1 MRIDTSF
8 DVRSDA
14 FGRDPDAHSATLR
27 RYHQMLWSKVLPG
40 GTVFDL
46 DMTTPGAYLHHRSAL
61 GEFFLSSDSFIPT
74 FTSWIALKPI
84 TSQLSEEANEAFRA
98 IGYTIGGM
106 IVWPANRVDR
116 MMTINGARGFNR
128 KIADRMDLTLE
139 CVRRHYLGQASPL
152 GDVLARHSDFFVLFQ
167 NFLGYVDFFLLQD
180 LVNDDL
186 ATVKFFLP
194 FDNFA
199 TPSVPRDIATY
210 MEYRSRSIEFVA
222 ARNLRIDQLVFD

>member
-1 MRIDTSF
+1 
-8 DVRSDA
+8 
-14 FGRDPDAHSATLR
+14 
-27 RYHQMLWSKVLPG
+27 MLWSKALPG

-46 DMTTPGAYLHHRSAL
+46 DTTKPGSYLHHRSAL
-61 GEFFLSSDSFIPT
+61 GEFFLSSDSFIPS
-74 FTSWIALKPI
+74 FTGWIALKPV

-98 IGYTIGGM
+98 IGYAIGGM

-152 GDVLARHSDFFVLFQ
+152 GDVLARH
-167 NFLGYVDFFLLQD
+167 NEFLALIEGFHGYVDFFLLQD
-180 LVNDDL
+180 LINDDL
-186 ATVKFFLP
+186 ASVKFVLP

-199 TPSVPRDIATY
+199 TPSVPRDITTY
-210 MEYRSRSIEFVA
+210 MEYRSRSIEFVV
-222 ARNLRIDQLVFD
+222 ARNPRIGELVFD